1 MGQGPDFVTFD
12 LRLSR
17 RFRYSN
23 NERRFVEFLA
33 EGFNLL
39 NRTNF
44 RTINNIVGDVP
55 YQTLGAPI
63 IGNRNP
69 ASTPLA
75 FTSTQNQR
83 QFQLGLKL
91 YF

>member
-1 MGQGPDFVTFD
+1 
-12 LRLSR
+12 
-17 RFRYSN
+17 
-23 NERRFVEFLA
+23 VEFTA
-33 EGFNLL
+33 EAFNLL

-44 RTINNIVGDVP
+44 RTINNVVGDVP
-55 YQTLGAPI
+55 YATLGAPI
-63 IGNRNP
+63 VGNRNP